1 MAWSLASR
9 GVRVAVVDRA
19 RFPRE
24 KVCGDF
30 IEPRGLRLFG
40 AMGCLS
46 HLEASTPLPI
56 THAALYLQSRCAY
69 RGTIPFYGAQHDLP
83 GYGYIVPREE
93 LDDKLLRYAE
103 QAGAIVQQECALT
116 GVERQGGRSVLR
128 VRRGTRETTLRCRL
142 VVGADGTHS
151 TVARTAGLL
160 RDDLRYIA
168 VSQRAYAEG
177 VELDHG
183 EATFVFDRDLFPGYG
198 WMFPMSDG
206 RANVGVGIL
215 AEVRERYGINV
226 RGLFEAFIDKLR
238 STHPGCSRI
247 QVVSKPIGGIV
258 KTYGGAG
265 PNYFEGGI
273 LIGDAGCFVDPMT
286 GEGITPA
293 AESALIG
300 AAVLS
305 DALEHGRTDRAFLAR
320 FQHAFRAYFDPA
332 MGYLDFCACLL
343 RNRHLSECWLR
354 AVTQGC
360 QLAMQDDAFATV
372 SGSTFGGMA
381 IHPLSIALQLWTRGA
396 QEIVVQGVAI
406 FRDLLLGTTASARTA
421 TTDWVG
427 WQAGLGRSLLDNP
440 RWHAAW
446 AADVTRKWLRLPT
459 TWRSQDPRSE
469 GPFLSRL
476 ASIGDGARTGSARQ

>member
-9 GVRVAVVDRA
+9 GVRVGVVDRA

-46 HLEASTPLPI
+46 HLEANTPLPI

-69 RGTIPFYGAQHDLP
+69 RGPIPFYGAQHDLP
-83 GYGYIVPREE
+83 NYGYIVPREE
-93 LDDKLLRYAE
+93 LDHTLLRCAE
-103 QAGAIVQQECALT
+103 QAGATVQQECALT

-128 VRRGTRETTLRCRL
+128 VRRGARETTLRCRL
-142 VVGADGTHS
+142 LVGADGAHS
-151 TVARTAGLL
+151 AVARSAGLL
-160 RDDLRYIA
+160 RADPRYMA

-177 VELDHG
+177 VELDRG
-183 EATFVFDRDLFPGYG
+183 EATFVFDRELFPGYG
-198 WMFPMSDG
+198 WLFPMSNG

-215 AEVRERYGINV
+215 AEVRERDGINV
-226 RGLFEAFIDKLR
+226 RGLFEAFIEKLR
-238 STHPGCSRI
+238 ATHPACGRI
-247 QVVSKPIGGIV
+247 QVASKVLGGIV
-258 KTYGGAG
+258 KTFGGAG

-293 AESALIG
+293 AESALLG

-305 DALEHGRTDRAFLAR
+305 EALERGRTDRAFLAR
-320 FQHAFRAYFDPA
+320 YQHAFRAYFDPA

-360 QLAMQDDAFATV
+360 QMAAQDDAFATV
-372 SGSTFGGMA
+372 TGATFGGMA
-381 IHPLSIALQLWTRGA
+381 IQPLSIALQLWTRSA
-396 QEIVVQGVAI
+396 REVVVQGVGI
-406 FRDLLLGTTASARTA
+406 FRELLAGTTGSARA
-421 TTDWVG
+421 AAADWMS
-427 WQAGLGRSLLDNP
+427 WQVGLGRSFLDDP
-440 RWHAAW
+440 RWHVAW

-459 TWRSQDPRSE
+459 TWRTHDPRSR
-469 GPFLSRL
+469 GPLLSAL
-476 ASIGDGARTGSARQ
+476 AS